1 MTFSPGINCIFGGNG
16 NGKTNLL
23 EAVYFL
29 AKKKSFRKNALF
41 PQMISIDSDQLEIQL
56 QAFLEHDAGEGT
68 LSTKWDQ
75 YGQLWALDGRAVKR
89 KPEIPCVFINPFE
102 GSQFF
107 LQTSVEGSPP
117 QSIPG
122 RVQI

>member
-1 MTFSPGINCIFGGNG
+1 MQLCKISKLTSKNFRNLQESVLTFSPGINCIFGGNG

-75 YGQLWALDGRAVKR
+75 YGQLWALDGRASRIQCRRYLGRSR
-89 KPEIPCVFINPFE
+89 KNHP
-102 GSQFF
+102 
-107 LQTSVEGSPP
+107 
-117 QSIPG
+117 
-122 RVQI
+122 